1 MENDIYERDAYIK
14 AIQAVNDVIWE
25 WNLDAKM
32 IIFSKEINEMI
43 DFDTDDLCNLKEFIE
58 RAAIKEDKDK
68 ALDELNDYM
77 NQKTN
82 GYNSVFRMEQ
92 NDGEIKWLQIK
103 GRLSKE
109 KLFGNKVFIGVMTD
123 VTQFISLQDR
133 IKYMAYFDGLTELPN
148 RVLFFQILNN
158 MLINAIKEKKRGAV
172 IFIDIDNFKT
182 INDNFGHQHGDM
194 ILKMFAQLLK
204 IIVDKSGQIAR
215 LSGDEFVIILYDY
228 KDLKK
233 IEMICDDIKSYLKNY
248 FEIKDKQIYITVSI
262 GIALFPEHSCDA
274 NELLKYADFAMY
286 YSKLNGKSRYSFFNK
301 EISDTFFRTRQIEL
315 ELEMSIQNDEL
326 YVCYQPQVDICNN
339 KIIGIEALIRW
350 NNKSLGNIS
359 PAEFIPIAEKTG
371 FIIKLGRWVIEE
383 VLSTTN
389 LWKKKGYEFKSI
401 SINVSPIQIK
411 EKNFKE
417 TLFNACKKYDI
428 PSNLLEIE
436 ITEGT
441 LMEVYKE
448 ENKLLEDI
456 ISNGINIAI
465 DDFGTGYS
473 SLNYITALP
482 FQTIKI
488 DKSFVDNIIDNEKNI
503 AVIKSIIKLS
513 ESLRYNIIIEG
524 VETRE
529 QADLLEGLGCK
540 IIQGYYF
547 SKPISK
553 SDLEIL
559 LMNEGVLGGRQ
570 IGR

>member
-1 MENDIYERDAYIK
+1 
-14 AIQAVNDVIWE
+14 
-25 WNLDAKM
+25 
-32 IIFSKEINEMI
+32 
-43 DFDTDDLCNLKEFIE
+43 
-58 RAAIKEDKDK
+58 
-68 ALDELNDYM
+68 
-77 NQKTN
+77 
-82 GYNSVFRMEQ
+82 MEQ

-103 GRLSKE
+103 GRLSRE

-158 MLINAIKEKKRGAV
+158 LLIRSIREKKRGAV

-228 KDLKK
+228 KDSKK
-233 IEMICDDIKSYLKNY
+233 IEMICDDIKNYLKNY

-286 YSKLNGKSRYSFFNK
+286 YSKLNGKGRYSFFNK
-301 EISDTFFRTRQIEL
+301 EISDTFFRMRQIEL
-315 ELEMSIQNDEL
+315 ELEMSIQNEEL
-326 YVCYQPQVDICNN
+326 YICYQPQVDVCKN

-350 NNKSLGNIS
+350 NNKNLGNIS

-371 FIIKLGRWVIEE
+371 FIIKLGKWVIEE
-383 VLSTTN
+383 VLSTTS
-389 LWKKKGYEFKSI
+389 LWKKKGYEFKNI

-417 TLFNACKKYDI
+417 TLFNTCKKYDI

-448 ENKLLEDI
+448 EYKLLEDI

-547 SKPISK
+547 SKPIPK

-559 LMNEGVLGGRQ
+559 LMNQGVLGGRQ

>member
-32 IIFSKEINEMI
+32 IIFSREINEMI

-58 RAAIKEDKDK
+58 RAAIEEDKDK
-68 ALDELNDYM
+68 ALDELNDFL
-77 NQKTN
+77 NNKTN
-82 GYNSVFRMEQ
+82 IYNSVFRMEQ

-103 GRLSKE
+103 GRLSRE

-158 MLINAIKEKKRGAV
+158 LLIRSIREKKRGAV

-228 KDLKK
+228 KDSKK
-233 IEMICDDIKSYLKNY
+233 IEMICDDIKNYLKNY

-301 EISDTFFRTRQIEL
+301 EISDTFFRMRQIEL
-315 ELEMSIQNDEL
+315 ELEMSIQNEEL
-326 YVCYQPQVDICNN
+326 YICYQPQVDVCKN

-350 NNKSLGNIS
+350 NNKNLGNIS

-371 FIIKLGRWVIEE
+371 FIIKLGKWVIEE
-383 VLSTTN
+383 VLSTTS
-389 LWKKKGYEFKSI
+389 LWKKKGYEFKNI

-417 TLFNACKKYDI
+417 TLFNICKKYDI

-448 ENKLLEDI
+448 EYKLLEDI

-547 SKPISK
+547 SKPIPK

-559 LMNEGVLGGRQ
+559 LMNQGVLGGRQ

>member
-58 RAAIKEDKDK
+58 RAAIEEDKDK
-68 ALDELNDYM
+68 ALDELNDFL
-77 NQKTN
+77 NNKTN
-82 GYNSVFRMEQ
+82 IYNSVFRMEQ

-103 GRLSKE
+103 GRLSRE

-158 MLINAIKEKKRGAV
+158 LLIRSIREKKRGAV

-228 KDLKK
+228 KDSKK
-233 IEMICDDIKSYLKNY
+233 IEMICDDIKNYLKNY

-286 YSKLNGKSRYSFFNK
+286 YSKLNGKGRYSFFNK
-301 EISDTFFRTRQIEL
+301 EISDTFFRMRQIEL
-315 ELEMSIQNDEL
+315 ELEMSIQNEEL
-326 YVCYQPQVDICNN
+326 YICYQPQVDVCKN

-350 NNKSLGNIS
+350 NNKNLGNIS

-371 FIIKLGRWVIEE
+371 FIIKLGKWVIEE
-383 VLSTTN
+383 VLSTTS
-389 LWKKKGYEFKSI
+389 LWKKKGYEFKNI

-417 TLFNACKKYDI
+417 TLFNTCKKYDI

-448 ENKLLEDI
+448 EYKLLEDI

-547 SKPISK
+547 SKPIPK

-559 LMNEGVLGGRQ
+559 LMNQGVLGGRQ